1 MPRPIPA
8 VLRTVALATGLATL
22 AGCVPQAKY
31 DDLLTSYRSKE
42 QQVLTLQSD
51 LDESRTNEQELRRK
65 LAEAAADLEAMR
77 ASLGGEGGDLD
88 AMRARYEELLKKIN
102 DLESPLPR
110 EIEIALGD
118 IANDYPEIFEFDAA
132 KGMLRFKSD
141 VTFDSGSA
149 QLTSR
154 ANEVLAKIAP
164 VLNSSAASNLEI
176 KVVGH
181 TDNVPISRPATRQ
194 QHPSNMYL
202 SAHRAISVRDQLVR
216 DGVSAP
222 RFQVAGYGEYRPIAA
237 NASGGSRENR
247 RVELYLSPLTTSV
260 AGTFGKDLPSG
271 TPALGGASG
280 GAKIVP
286 AATASVTDEP
296 TK

>member
-1 MPRPIPA
+1 MPRSITTL
-8 VLRTVALATGLATL
+8 LRTAVFAAGLATL

-102 DLESPLPR
+102 ELESPLPA
-110 EIEIALGD
+110 EVEVALGD
-118 IANDYPEIFEFDAA
+118 IANDYPDIFEFDAA

-149 QLTSR
+149 QLTAK
-154 ANEVLAKIAP
+154 ANEVIAKLAP
-164 VLNSSAASNLEI
+164 VLNSAAASNLEI

-181 TDNVPISRPATRQ
+181 TDNVPISRAATRQ
-194 QHPSNMYL
+194 QHPTNMYL

-222 RFQVAGYGEYRPIAA
+222 RFQVAGYGEYRPIAS
-237 NASGGSRENR
+237 NGSNGSRENR
-247 RVELYLSPLTTSV
+247 RVELYLSPLATSV
-260 AGTFGKDLPSG
+260 AGTFGNDLP
-271 TPALGGASG
+271 GGNANPG
-280 GAKIVP
+280 GAKTVP
-286 AATASVTDEP
+286 AATAAVNDEP

>member
-1 MPRPIPA
+1 MPRLITA
-8 VLRTVALATGLATL
+8 VLRTAAFAAGLASL
-22 AGCVPQAKY
+22 AGCIPQAKY

-42 QQVLTLQSD
+42 QQVLSLQSD
-51 LDESRTNEQELRRK
+51 LDESRSNEQELRRK

-102 DLESPLPR
+102 ELETPLPR
-110 EIEIALGD
+110 EVEVALAD
-118 IANDYPEIFEFDAA
+118 LAAQYPDIFEFDAA

-149 QLTSR
+149 QLTAK
-154 ANEVLAKIAP
+154 ANEVIAKLAP
-164 VLNSSAASNLEI
+164 VLNSAAASNLEI

-202 SAHRAISVRDQLVR
+202 SAHRAISVRDQFVR

-222 RFQVAGYGEYRPIAA
+222 RFQVAGYGEYRPIAS
-237 NASGGSRENR
+237 NASNGSRENR
-247 RVELYLSPLTTSV
+247 RVELYLAPMTTSV
-260 AGTFGKDLPSG
+260 AGTFGKDLPG
-271 TPALGGASG
+271 TTPAPS
-280 GAKIVP
+280 GAKTIP
-286 AATASVTDEP
+286 STTASVTEEP

>member
-1 MPRPIPA
+1 MSPSNTLRNGLRVGLLA
-8 VLRTVALATGLATL
+8 VGLTTL

-42 QQVLTLQSD
+42 QQVLTLQAD

-77 ASLGGEGGDLD
+77 ASLGGEGGNL
-88 AMRARYEELLKKIN
+88 AEMQARYEALLKKIN
-102 DLESPLPR
+102 ELESPLPR
-110 EIEIALGD
+110 EVEVALAD
-118 IANDYPEIFEFDAA
+118 VASQYPDIFEFDAA

-149 QLTSR
+149 QLTAK
-154 ANEVLAKIAP
+154 ANEVIAKLAP
-164 VLNSSAASNLEI
+164 VLNSAAASNLEI

-194 QHPSNMYL
+194 QHPTNMYL
-202 SAHRAISVRDQLVR
+202 SAHRAISVRDQFVR

-222 RFQVAGYGEYRPIAA
+222 RFQVAGYGEYRPIAS
-237 NASGGSRENR
+237 NASNGSRENR
-247 RVELYLSPLTTSV
+247 RVELYLAPLATSV
-260 AGTFGKDLPSG
+260 AGTFGNDLPG
-271 TPALGGASG
+271 NAPAPVS
-280 GAKIVP
+280 GAKSAP
-286 AATASVTDEP
+286 ATTAAVNDEP

>member
-1 MPRPIPA
+1 MTRSLN
-8 VLRTVALATGLATL
+8 VLVRTAALAAGLASL

-102 DLESPLPR
+102 ELETPLPR
-110 EIEIALGD
+110 EVEIALGD
-118 IANDYPEIFEFDAA
+118 IAAQYPDIFEFDAA

-149 QLTSR
+149 QLTAK
-154 ANEVLAKIAP
+154 ANEVMAKLAP
-164 VLNSSAASNLEI
+164 VLNSPAASNLEI

-194 QHPSNMYL
+194 QHPTNMYL

-222 RFQVAGYGEYRPIAA
+222 RFQVAGYGEYRPIAS
-237 NASGGSRENR
+237 NSSNGSRENR

-260 AGTFGKDLPSG
+260 AGNFGKDLPSN
-271 TPALGGASG
+271 TPSIS
-280 GAKIVP
+280 GAKTVP
-286 AATASVTDEP
+286 AATASVTEEP

>member
-1 MPRPIPA
+1 MPRSMTA
-8 VLRTVALATGLATL
+8 LLRTAALAVGISTL

-51 LDESRTNEQELRRK
+51 LDESRANEQELRRK

-102 DLESPLPR
+102 ELESPLPA
-110 EIEIALGD
+110 EVEVALGD
-118 IANDYPEIFEFDAA
+118 IANDYPDIFEFDAA

-149 QLTSR
+149 QLTAK
-154 ANEVLAKIAP
+154 ANEVMAKLAP
-164 VLNSSAASNLEI
+164 VLNSAAASNLEI

-194 QHPSNMYL
+194 QHPTNMFL

-237 NASGGSRENR
+237 NGPSGSRENR
-247 RVELYLSPLTTSV
+247 RVELYLTPLTTSV

-271 TPALGGASG
+271 TPNPG
-280 GAKIVP
+280 GAKTTP
-286 AATASVTDEP
+286 ATTAAVNDEP